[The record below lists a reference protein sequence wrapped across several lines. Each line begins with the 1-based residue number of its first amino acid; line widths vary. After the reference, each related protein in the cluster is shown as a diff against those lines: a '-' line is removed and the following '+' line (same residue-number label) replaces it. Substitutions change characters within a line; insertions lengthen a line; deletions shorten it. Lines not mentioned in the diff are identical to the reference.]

1 MADFIWGIDA
11 GSLSGQVGE
20 IGAFQK
26 TSTDWTVYAFSSMIR
41 YNKSLVATFVR
52 KLFGMRFFTK
62 ASEEFFLRLTQ
73 DAVKLRQGGCTEG
86 RTDYLS
92 HLIQLQERGNTI
104 HDSVGHA
111 LTVHLDGYE
120 TSGAVLYHMLYSV
133 RQFHNIYIYLPICL
147 LHN

>member
-1 MADFIWGIDA
+1 MEMELRQGNPI
-11 GSLSGQVGE
+11 E
-20 IGAFQK
+20 I
-26 TSTDWTVYAFSSMIR
+26 VYYYIIFLFLMIKDI
-41 YNKSLVATFVR
+41 YLINHLKKEISLVATFVR

-133 RQFHNIYIYLPICL
+133 RQFYNIYIYLPICL